1 MCRAIPSRVTRVES
15 DVAWIL
21 DENGAEQAVSLIS
34 VPDVAAGDY
43 VYHHAGLALQR
54 LDATEAEEVI
64 AAYAE
69 MDALMDDEDDDPGA
83 PGGGMSSWS

>member
-1 MCRAIPSRVTRVES
+1 MCRAIPSRVTRVEG
-15 DVAWIL
+15 DVAWII
-21 DENGAEQAVSLIS
+21 DEDGAEQQVSLIS

-54 LDATEAEEVI
+54 LDAAEAEEVI

-69 MDALMDDEDDDPGA
+69 LDALADDEDDSGA
-83 PGGGMSSWS
+83 PGGGTRSWS